1 MKLLRSKILTTL
13 IFCLITIGQGYSFG
27 YLYDLYIQKSSIAFN
42 QSSSNLLSQ
51 KTNQLIV
58 CHEKWKVAFSKN
70 PLPQKSHEEVLSFR
84 AEPFLPRLIAVKNP
98 VFLLES
104 VIEKTG
110 FISSFRLDP
119 ETPPPRV

>member
-1 MKLLRSKILTTL
+1 MKLLRSKILT
-13 IFCLITIGQGYSFG
+13 IIVFCLMTIGQGYSFG
-27 YLYDLYIQKSSIAFN
+27 YLYDLYTQKSSFGVD
-42 QSSSNLLSQ
+42 QSNSNLLNQ
-51 KTNQLIV
+51 NPNQLIV
-58 CHEKWKVAFSKN
+58 CHEKWKVAFSQN

-98 VFLLES
+98 VFLSES

-119 ETPPPRV
+119 ETPPPRG